1 MSHLLAKAA
10 ENGNL
15 PDLLRLLDAGAD
27 IEWTHKGTGRSAL
40 LFATLAGHPALVTAL
55 LDRGAQIDR
64 QCKALGYSALAWA
77 AHEGDM
83 ALVQLLIE
91 RGADLDLAS
100 PELRRTPLMCAAQ
113 AGQAEALEQ
122 LLQAGA
128 DGRLLDFK
136 QQNAWALA
144 RDKGHETI
152 MQRLEQAGAGAPPAA
167 ERPPTLAW
175 PDTAAEPTSDPVQVV
190 RAYTLAMHAW
200 EHQGNALSA
209 ADPEHH
215 TPPDFWA
222 QQQQIVARYCT
233 PRPRAYQHQSYG
245 VPTTYAPSDQ
255 LLGCEP
261 LSGTRS
267 EVLIRDSRER
277 GGVQYEHRFVVK
289 CSAGAWRIDSVKRRM
304 AGTDTWR
311 SGIL

>member
-77 AHEGDM
+77 AHEGDV

-152 MQRLEQAGAGAPPAA
+152 MQRLEQAGAGARPQLNARRPWPGPTPPPRPPA
-167 ERPPTLAW
+167 
-175 PDTAAEPTSDPVQVV
+175 
-190 RAYTLAMHAW
+190 
-200 EHQGNALSA
+200 
-209 ADPEHH
+209 
-215 TPPDFWA
+215 
-222 QQQQIVARYCT
+222 
-233 PRPRAYQHQSYG
+233 
-245 VPTTYAPSDQ
+245 
-255 LLGCEP
+255 
-261 LSGTRS
+261 TRC
-267 EVLIRDSRER
+267 R
-277 GGVQYEHRFVVK
+277 
-289 CSAGAWRIDSVKRRM
+289 
-304 AGTDTWR
+304 
-311 SGIL
+311 